1 MKDKLFNLMRP
12 QSLAD
17 VKGHKVVTDKVRR
30 WIKSDSIPS
39 FILMYGCRGCGKTT
53 VARILSKVAN
63 CDNPNENGPCGECPS
78 CKQAAQ
84 GINPDI
90 LELDAASRN
99 KVEDVKAL
107 TEKLGYLPFF
117 KKKVVILDEV
127 HRLSATAFDSLLKTL
142 EEPPENVIFIFCTT
156 ELQKIPDTIV
166 SRARKLEFNSLP
178 TPVISDRL
186 AEICKQYEKPYEEAA
201 LLAIAK
207 ASGGAMRDAIN
218 NLEDFFEI
226 GITEENVLS
235 ELGLAS
241 EQVVLSMIEGM
252 CEGSWE
258 KSVLNF
264 RKEVTKGMRL
274 QSFIDSVI
282 SVCLDL
288 MQANVTNSVSEVS
301 GTDAYRET
309 VLKVSGHVSFVK
321 LSEICNTFSQI
332 RPIGLDAVQIEG
344 TITSLLIEQS
354 SVEILRK
361 QVEELTERVNAL
373 ENGTSAKVAVFSTE
387 PVATTISEEL
397 PFEEDVEWDKIEGT
411 SIPFDEPVKVEEV
424 GDRNETA
431 TPEPVPAET
440 IQTETEKAE
449 VDDEEE
455 FTEELSDCD
464 NCPYIEECT
473 GEKCILEQL
482 NNNKEGNGEKAA
494 DDSSNT
500 EDGNG
505 DNADESEGAEE
516 APDAD
521 DFFSSLARLF

>member
-12 QSLAD
+12 QSLVD
-17 VKGHKVVTDKVRR
+17 VKGHKVVTDKVKR

-63 CDNPNENGPCGECPS
+63 CDNPNEDGPCGECPS
-78 CKQAAQ
+78 CKQAAL

-178 TPVISDRL
+178 TPVIAERL
-186 AEICKQYEKPYEEAA
+186 SEICKNYDKPYEEAA

-235 ELGLAS
+235 ELGLAG
-241 EQVVLSMIEGM
+241 EQVILSMIEGM

-288 MQANVTNSVSEVS
+288 MQANVTNTVTEIS
-301 GTDAYRET
+301 GTDAYKEM
-309 VLKVSGHVSFVK
+309 VLKISGKVSFVK
-321 LSEICNTFSQI
+321 LSEICNAFSKI
-332 RPIGLDAVQIEG
+332 RPIGLDAIQIEG
-344 TITSLLIEQS
+344 LITSLLIEES
-354 SVEILRK
+354 SVERLRK
-361 QVEELTERVNAL
+361 QVEELTNRINAL
-373 ENGTSAKVAVFSTE
+373 ENGKISSRAAVISTE
-387 PVATTISEEL
+387 PVNSTISEEL
-397 PFEEDVEWDKIEGT
+397 PFDEESPLDELESVPFDQPADTAKVLPEPDENEQKMPDPSTLQADENEEDSEIE
-411 SIPFDEPVKVEEV
+411 EEV
-424 GDRNETA
+424 SEC
-431 TPEPVPAET
+431 
-440 IQTETEKAE
+440 
-449 VDDEEE
+449 
-455 FTEELSDCD
+455 DC
-464 NCPYIEECT
+464 CPYIDECT
-473 GEKCILEQL
+473 GDCIQDKVK
-482 NNNKEGNGEKAA
+482 NIKEGNGEKTVANSDA
-494 DDSSNT
+494 DT
-500 EDGNG
+500 TKEET
-505 DNADESEGAEE
+505 DESEDVLE